1 MGNNRL
7 RIGLICFHVQKAK
20 LMNFISLL
28 SWFSGSW
35 QFFWWLLF
43 PGEAILDDEEETHM
57 TSTKSL
63 EEMHS
68 RKGVRTV
75 HTEWH
80 LRVVTLRS
88 CSPRFSKSRGRET
101 AFGEESYLKDVTWHG
116 STGWV
121 RLYWGRGRRGRC
133 GRENTFW
140 AQWETGLHF
149 MGRMARVLDLKCFPQ
164 VSGRPK
170 RYDSGKNRV
179 LRLTSEVKKSGPF
192 GSATHVG
199 GRSKGTAGKSLAS
212 VACPHKH

>member
-1 MGNNRL
+1 MGNDRL

-75 HTEWH
+75 HTE
-80 LRVVTLRS
+80 
-88 CSPRFSKSRGRET
+88 
-101 AFGEESYLKDVTWHG
+101 
-116 STGWV
+116 
-121 RLYWGRGRRGRC
+121 
-133 GRENTFW
+133 
-140 AQWETGLHF
+140 
-149 MGRMARVLDLKCFPQ
+149 
-164 VSGRPK
+164 
-170 RYDSGKNRV
+170 
-179 LRLTSEVKKSGPF
+179 
-192 GSATHVG
+192 
-199 GRSKGTAGKSLAS
+199 
-212 VACPHKH
+212 